1 MGERQLQGE
10 LAPAAF
16 VVFRCGAIGVT
27 AEVGAHL
34 GQKIP
39 SRCVTPREVCVE
51 GRVAGRECGQL
62 LARVNRIS

>member
-1 MGERQLQGE
+1 
-10 LAPAAF
+10 

-39 SRCVTPREVCVE
+39 SRRVTPREVCVE

>member
-10 LAPAAF
+10 LAPTPF
-16 VVFRCGAIGVT
+16 VGFGCGAGGV
-27 AEVGAHL
+27 AAQRRAHL

-39 SRCVTPREVCVE
+39 SRRVTPREVCVE